1 MNKTNLLLVFG
12 GESAEHEVSIRSARN
27 VFDALDKTKYDIS
40 LCYIDRGGKWYRA
53 AGVTDDQ
60 PMDNELIPILGEG
73 TLVDSKGERIQPDVF
88 FPVLHG
94 PNGEDGSVQGLA
106 QLLHIPVVGCGI
118 VGSAV
123 CMDKDIAKRL
133 LMQAGVAVAPGTVHY
148 REDET
153 PKFDSL
159 IGLFGGE
166 ALFVK
171 PANMGSSVGVS
182 KATDAQS
189 FQQALDLA
197 HQHDRKVLI
206 ERAING
212 RELECAVLG
221 NDHPEASAVGEILP
235 GDEFYS
241 YDEKY
246 SDHSKT
252 KTSAHI
258 SLPDGAADKI
268 RKIALAA
275 YKALECRGLSRVD
288 FFLTDDGT
296 IYVNEINTL
305 PGFTSI
311 SMYPQLWEASGVPYA
326 LLLDRLVELS
336 RQ

>member
-1 MNKTNLLLVFG
+1 MSKANLLLVFG
-12 GESAEHEVSIRSARN
+12 GESAEHEVSIRSARSI
-27 VFDALDKTKYDIS
+27 FDALDTEKHDVQ
-40 LCYIDRGGKWYRA
+40 LCYISREGAWYRA
-53 AGVTDDQ
+53 TEVTDDQ
-60 PMDNELIPILGEG
+60 PMDNQLMPVLGEG
-73 TLVDSKGERIQPDVF
+73 TFADSRGERLQPDVI

-133 LMQAGVAVAPGTVHY
+133 LMQAGIAVSPGVVQY
-148 REDET
+148 REDEVPT
-153 PKFDSL
+153 YDKL
-159 IGLFGGE
+159 LGLLGGD

-182 KATDAQS
+182 KASSQDELTK
-189 FQQALDLA
+189 ALEEA
-197 HQHDRKVLI
+197 YKHDRKVLI
-206 ERAING
+206 ERAIKG

-221 NDHPEASAVGEILP
+221 NDHPEASVVGEIMP
-235 GDEFYS
+235 GDTFYS

-246 SDHSKT
+246 ADDSKT

-268 RKIALAA
+268 RATAVAA

-288 FFLTDDGT
+288 FFLTDDGS
-296 IYVNEINTL
+296 IYINEINTL

-311 SMYPQLWEASGVPYA
+311 SMYPQLWEASGLSYSA
-326 LLLDRLVELS
+326 LLDRLVELA
-336 RQ
+336 RE